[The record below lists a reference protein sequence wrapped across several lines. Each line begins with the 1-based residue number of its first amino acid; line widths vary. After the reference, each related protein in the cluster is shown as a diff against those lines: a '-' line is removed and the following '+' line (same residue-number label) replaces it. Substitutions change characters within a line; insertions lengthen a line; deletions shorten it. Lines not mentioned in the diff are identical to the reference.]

1 MVCWR
6 CHRPDMRKKLLIVED
21 DEALASVLAD
31 NFAFCGFAV
40 ERVGTARPPSIA
52 CARAGR
58 IWCCS
63 M

>member
-1 MVCWR
+1 
-6 CHRPDMRKKLLIVED
+6 MRKKLLIVED